1 MGERPPSPF
10 GLALRQWRALR
21 GVSQLRLGTEAEI
34 STRHLSFLETGRSR
48 PSRGMVLRLAEAL
61 DVPLRERNALLA
73 AAGFAP
79 LYRRS
84 ALEEPELAPV
94 ARVLDFLL
102 ARHEPFPAYLV
113 DRCWRMLR
121 GNTAAGRAFVH
132 FAGPDPVWRET
143 PPNLLRLTLHPGG
156 LRPWVANFDEV
167 AAWLVVRLQREV
179 VFDAGDDEL
188 AALLADVTS
197 FPGLPDAPPAPDPGR
212 ALDPVLPLHLKRG
225 DLELRLFSAITTFGT
240 PQDVTLHGLRIES
253 FMPADAATEVR
264 LRELA
269 EEPATTDAR
278 RLAPA

>member
-1 MGERPPSPF
+1 MGGPRRVTFEGMVQRPRRATLCAMVAGGEGWKERSVGERPASAF

-21 GVSQLRLGTEAEI
+21 GVSQLRLGTEAGI
-34 STRHLSFLETGRSR
+34 STRHLSFVETGRSR

-121 GNTAAGRAFVH
+121 ANTPSESPTH
-132 FAGPDPVWRET
+132 
-143 PPNLLRLTLHPGG
+143 RLTIS
-156 LRPWVANFDEV
+156 V
-167 AAWLVVRLQREV
+167 
-179 VFDAGDDEL
+179 
-188 AALLADVTS
+188 
-197 FPGLPDAPPAPDPGR
+197 
-212 ALDPVLPLHLKRG
+212 
-225 DLELRLFSAITTFGT
+225 
-240 PQDVTLHGLRIES
+240 
-253 FMPADAATEVR
+253 
-264 LRELA
+264 
-269 EEPATTDAR
+269 
-278 RLAPA
+278 